1 MTRLLTIL
9 LCLFAFAG
17 VTQTNHITHLWQV
30 QAIGAAKREG
40 PHAYSM
46 MMQSL
51 GLVPP
56 PRTNPP
62 VLLAAWTASIDPL
75 ATSNRIYAVS
85 GGKTNVTATSNTN
98 EAALVIT
105 NRTSLTVTAVDT
117 VSKRESLP
125 SNTVHYPGTAVLQF
139 SSKTGTNVEFT
150 SAFAA
155 KPRWGV
161 TNSTVTISN
170 PPLAGLGQFYRA
182 IGGMNPPKR
191 WIDYNGP

>member
-1 MTRLLTIL
+1 MTRLHAIL
-9 LCLFAFAG
+9 LCLFTVSAVA
-17 VTQTNHITHLWQV
+17 QTNHITSLRQV
-30 QAIGAAKREG
+30 QAIGAAKRAG
-40 PHAYSM
+40 PHAYAM
-46 MMQSL
+46 TMQAM

-56 PRTNPP
+56 PPKTNPP
-62 VLLAAWTASIDPL
+62 VLLAWTPSTDPL

-85 GGKTNVTATSNTN
+85 GGKTNVTATSHTN

-125 SNTVHYPGTAVLQF
+125 SNTIHYPGTPVLQF
-139 SSKTGTNVEFT
+139 SSKTGTNIEFI
-150 SAFAA
+150 SALAN
-155 KPRWGV
+155 KLHWGV